1 MHLLLERR
9 PGDCHDAAMP
19 SRNRFPRA
27 GGALLAGAILL
38 GVVTGVVLREASLGF
53 LVGLGIGLL
62 LLLAVWLKDR

>member
-1 MHLLLERR
+1 
-9 PGDCHDAAMP
+9 MP

-38 GVVTGVVLREASLGF
+38 GVVTGVILREASLGF